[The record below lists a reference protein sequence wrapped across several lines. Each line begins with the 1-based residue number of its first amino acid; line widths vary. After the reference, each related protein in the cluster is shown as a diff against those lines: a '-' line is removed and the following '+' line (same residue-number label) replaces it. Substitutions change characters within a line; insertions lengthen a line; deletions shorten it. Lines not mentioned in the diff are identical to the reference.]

1 MLIVTTNRTRTT
13 KAVGKTTR
21 SILAERGIFSVEEL
35 ANADIEQLIK
45 IPGFGKSKATRMVR
59 AAKYMIGESC
69 RIGVVLLDAQVG
81 LVVARD
87 PISKAQS
94 VV

>member
-69 RIGVVLLDAQVG
+69 RIGVV
-81 LVVARD
+81 
-87 PISKAQS
+87 
-94 VV
+94 